1 MKLKK
6 YTQFIN
12 EEFYPNAADAEKLTN
27 KKQKL

>member
-12 EEFYPNAADAEKLTN
+12 EEFYPNTADDSEKLTN
-27 KKQKL
+27 KKL